1 VNVKELMPK
10 AVELAKY
17 LDKFVKLPSRESC
30 GTEITLVSILFN
42 ILFIYDKINYKIPRG
57 DKK

>member
-1 VNVKELMPK
+1 MNVKELMPK

-17 LDKFVKLPSRESC
+17 LDKFVKLPRTESC
-30 GTEITLVSILFN
+30 GTEITLMSILFN
-42 ILFIYDKINYKIPRG
+42 ILFIYDKIHYKIRSG